1 MTSKTIGIAA
11 ALGSAACWALGA
23 ILFKRLGEQLSSP
36 GMALVK
42 SFLSAALL
50 GAVLLLVGFD
60 KVSTEALLWLGL
72 SGAVGIALGDTFFFA
87 ALKQLSPHTLIM
99 LLTSGQILTVLL
111 AVLFLGEAPTLK
123 TWLGIGLVVAGI
135 TVVLWAKL
143 SGDRQASQLR
153 GIALGILSV
162 VCMSVSMVIAKKGLA
177 EISAMQG
184 LFIRMLAAGLTMLLL
199 STFQWRAGDWLAPF
213 RQSGLLWQFF
223 ASVCVITF
231 GGFWLSLLAIK
242 HLDVSIANTLNSAE
256 PLFVLPLGVCFL
268 REKITLAA
276 LTGSVVAVA
285 GISLL
290 CMS

>member
-11 ALGSAACWALGA
+11 ALGSAAAWALGA

-50 GAVLLLVGFD
+50 GTVLLVVGFD
-60 KVSTEALLWLGL
+60 KVGTEALLWLGL

-111 AVLFLGEAPTLK
+111 AVVFLGEAPTLK

-143 SGDRQASQLR
+143 SGERQASQLR
-153 GIALGILSV
+153 GVVLGILSV

-231 GGFWLSLLAIK
+231 GGFWLSLLAVK

>member
-1 MTSKTIGIAA
+1 
-11 ALGSAACWALGA
+11 
-23 ILFKRLGEQLSSP
+23 
-36 GMALVK
+36 
-42 SFLSAALL
+42 
-50 GAVLLLVGFD
+50 
-60 KVSTEALLWLGL
+60 
-72 SGAVGIALGDTFFFA
+72 
-87 ALKQLSPHTLIM
+87 LSPHTLIM

-111 AVLFLGEAPTLK
+111 AVVFLGEAPTLK

-143 SGDRQASQLR
+143 SGERQASQLR
-153 GIALGILSV
+153 GVVLGILSV

-199 STFQWRAGDWLAPF
+199 STFQWRAGNWLAPF

-231 GGFWLSLLAIK
+231 GGFWLSLLALE
-242 HLDVSIANTLNSAE
+242 HLPVSIANTLNSAE

-268 REKITLAA
+268 REKVTLAA

>member
-23 ILFKRLGEQLSSP
+23 ILFKRLGEQLSAP

-50 GAVLLLVGFD
+50 GAVLLVVGFD

-111 AVLFLGEAPTLK
+111 AVVFLGEAPTLK

-143 SGDRQASQLR
+143 SDERQASQLR
-153 GIALGILSV
+153 GVALGILSV

-231 GGFWLSLLAIK
+231 GGFWLSLLAVK

-276 LTGSVVAVA
+276 LTGSVIAVA